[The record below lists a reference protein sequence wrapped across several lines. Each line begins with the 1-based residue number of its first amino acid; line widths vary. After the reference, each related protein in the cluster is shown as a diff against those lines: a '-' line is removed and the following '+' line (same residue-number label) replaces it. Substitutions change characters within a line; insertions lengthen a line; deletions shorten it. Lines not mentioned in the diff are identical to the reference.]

1 MKSADVGGI
10 RGVELRTL
18 DEEVLDLMF
27 QVLGLL
33 KAHFHTAIVEMGLTP
48 QQAHAL
54 RALDPTRPVPMR
66 ELAAGIMCDASTV
79 TGIVDRLEDRGLVE
93 RRPDPGDRRVKGL
106 VVTPAGIEVRDRI
119 WRQVLGHA
127 PHLAVLVARGAHRP
141 PRPVEAGGGGQQPGA
156 RRRRP
161 ARAVGADA
169 GGVDP
174 LRPPAASTH

>member
-1 MKSADVGGI
+1 MKSASDGGV
-10 RGVELRTL
+10 RGMESRTL

-54 RALDPTRPVPMR
+54 RTLDPTRPVPMR

-93 RRPDPGDRRVKGL
+93 RRPDPADRRVKGL

-127 PHLAVLVARGAHRP
+127 PHLAVLSPDERTALRDQLKRV
-141 PRPVEAGGGGQQPGA
+141 VEANGGGTLERPG
-156 RRRRP
+156 P
-161 ARAVGADA
+161 A
-169 GGVDP
+169 
-174 LRPPAASTH
+174 PAASIH

>member
-1 MKSADVGGI
+1 MDGTVDGGA
-10 RGVELRTL
+10 RMVEFRTL

-33 KAHFHTAIVEMGLTP
+33 KQHFHTAIVEMGLTP

-79 TGIVDRLEDRGLVE
+79 TGIVDRLESRGLVE
-93 RRPDPGDRRVKGL
+93 RRPDPDDRRVKGL

-127 PHLAVLVARGAHRP
+127 PHLAVLSPEERTQLRDQLRRVIDANGPGATPARGTPISTA
-141 PRPVEAGGGGQQPGA
+141 AGG
-156 RRRRP
+156 
-161 ARAVGADA
+161 
-169 GGVDP
+169 
-174 LRPPAASTH
+174 

>member
-1 MKSADVGGI
+1 MTRAGEEGG
-10 RGVELRTL
+10 RRAEPRTI
-18 DEEVLDLMF
+18 DEQVLDLMF

-33 KAHFHTAIVEMGLTP
+33 KNHFHAAIVDMGLTP

-93 RRPDPGDRRVKGL
+93 RRPDPDDRRVKGL

-119 WRQVLGHA
+119 WREVMGHA
-127 PHLAVLVARGAHRP
+127 PHLAVLSPEERIKLRDQLKRV
-141 PRPVEAGGGGQQPGA
+141 VEANAGEAGVPLSG
-156 RRRRP
+156 
-161 ARAVGADA
+161 RAV
-169 GGVDP
+169 
-174 LRPPAASTH
+174 S

>member
-1 MKSADVGGI
+1 MLSTSWLAKYDEQTVTIVRGADGG
-10 RGVELRTL
+10 RVEPGTLGEPRTL

-33 KAHFHTAIVEMGLTP
+33 KHHFQTAIADMGLSP

-93 RRPDPGDRRVKGL
+93 RRPDPTDRRVKGL
-106 VVTPAGIEVRDRI
+106 VVTSSGIEVRNRI
-119 WRQVLGHA
+119 WQQVLGSA
-127 PHLAVLVARGAHRP
+127 PLLAILSLDERTQLRDQLKRVLETTTLGAT
-141 PRPVEAGGGGQQPGA
+141 VQPA
-156 RRRRP
+156 
-161 ARAVGADA
+161 
-169 GGVDP
+169 
-174 LRPPAASTH
+174 

>member
-1 MKSADVGGI
+1 MKTAGDAGSA
-10 RGVELRTL
+10 RVESRTL

-33 KAHFHTAIVEMGLTP
+33 KQHFHDAIAEMGLTP

-54 RALDPTRPVPMR
+54 RTLDPARPVPMR

-79 TGIVDRLEDRGLVE
+79 TGIVDRLEGRGLVE
-93 RRPDPGDRRVKGL
+93 RRPDPDDRRVKGL

-127 PHLAVLVARGAHRP
+127 PHLAVLSPEERIQLRDQLRRV
-141 PRPVEAGGGGQQPGA
+141 VEANGGSATGPGA
-156 RRRRP
+156 G
-161 ARAVGADA
+161 AVQ
-169 GGVDP
+169 
-174 LRPPAASTH
+174 PAAAG